1 MEKQNVDEKTQ
12 SEIIKK
18 LKDGNL
24 INNEKYVYA
33 YIHDKLKF
41 TNDGPNKIKKELI
54 KQKINEELIDEQIDK
69 IDKKE
74 IKDKLEKLIIKKLK
88 SNNKYSNNMIKIKLI
103 NYFLNMGYEK
113 EIIIDILEK
122 NKQQDNEIIKKEY
135 EKLYKKL
142 NTKYDNYELTR
153 IIKQKLYQKGFNIDE
168 INEVLK

>member
-1 MEKQNVDEKTQ
+1 
-12 SEIIKK
+12 
-18 LKDGNL
+18 
-24 INNEKYVYA
+24 
-33 YIHDKLKF
+33 
-41 TNDGPNKIKKELI
+41 
-54 KQKINEELIDEQIDK
+54 
-69 IDKKE
+69 
-74 IKDKLEKLIIKKLK
+74 
-88 SNNKYSNNMIKIKLI
+88 MIKIKLI